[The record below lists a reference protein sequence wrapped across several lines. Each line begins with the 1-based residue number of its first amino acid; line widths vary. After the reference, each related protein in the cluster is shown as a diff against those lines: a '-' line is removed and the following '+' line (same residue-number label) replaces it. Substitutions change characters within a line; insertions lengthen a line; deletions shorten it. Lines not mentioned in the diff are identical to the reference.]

1 MKQRLF
7 FFFVFFVLLLFLI
20 FFVLPSSAQPAGG
33 FGGVQKQVKIE
44 TSQEWKDVN
53 YVGDGQAYHTCDIYL
68 PKQQKES
75 YPVVIHI
82 YGSAWFNNNGKGMA
96 DIGTIVRSLLD
107 AGYAVVCPNH
117 RSSMDAQWPAQIH
130 DIRAVVR
137 FVRGEAKKYHFDTSF
152 IATSGFSSG
161 GHLSSIMATANHWT
175 IANIGSVTLDLE
187 GNLGQ
192 YTDQPSYIN
201 AACDWS
207 GPVDLTAMDCGN
219 HITMGENSPEDVL
232 LKSKLDKEPDK
243 YRSLSPVEYIGK
255 LDPPIIIFHG
265 EKDNVV
271 PVCQGKK
278 FYELLKAK
286 GVRVEATFPAEGGHG
301 GPVMYTE
308 ENLQKMVRFFDSVRT
323 GPKEDFVPNVMNQP
337 GQLYPRVNS
346 DGYVRF
352 RVVAPEAQSV
362 VVSLGLGGRGG
373 TKLQKGR
380 DGVWTGTTEG
390 PMDPGFHYYH
400 LNIDGGVFNDPGTH
414 NYFGSCRWES
424 GVEIP
429 APDQEFYALRPDV
442 PHGTIQEVL
451 YWSHSLGKMQ
461 TAMVYLPPTYG
472 KLIGKGSK
480 AKQERFPVLYLQ
492 HGWGENETSW
502 SRQGHAGLIMDN
514 LLAEGKIEPF
524 IIVMAYGL
532 TNNVKFG
539 TIGSFTAKEFETLL
553 VDELV
558 PFIDANYLT
567 KADKWNRAMAGLSM
581 GGIET
586 KLITLRR
593 PEVFGYWGLLSG
605 GTYTPEDIKDP
616 KAVRVI
622 FESCGSKENPEGIR
636 KSVDALKAAG
646 YNAHG
651 FISEGTA
658 HEFLTW
664 RRSLREMAPM
674 LFK

>member
-1 MKQRLF
+1 MKRYFYLCVLSLF
-7 FFFVFFVLLLFLI
+7 GLMSL
-20 FFVLPSSAQPAGG
+20 SAQPAGG
-33 FGGVQKQVKIE
+33 FGGVQQKAKLE

-53 YVGDGQAYHTCDIYL
+53 YVGDGKVFHNCDIYL
-68 PKQQKES
+68 PKQQKDS

-82 YGSAWFNNNGKGMA
+82 YGSAWFSNNSKGMA
-96 DIGTIVRSLLD
+96 DLGTTVRSLLN

-117 RSSMDAQWPAQIH
+117 RSSSDAQWPAQLH

-137 FVRGEAKKYHFDTSF
+137 FVRGEAKKYHFDPSF

-161 GHLSSIMATANHWT
+161 GHLASTMATTNGMKTATVGTVN
-175 IANIGSVTLDLE
+175 LDLE

-192 YTDQPSYIN
+192 YTDQPSTIN

-232 LKSKLDKEPDK
+232 LKSKIDKEPDK
-243 YRSLSPVEYIGK
+243 YRSLGAVEYIDK
-255 LDPPIIIFHG
+255 NDPPVIIFHG

-278 FYELLKAK
+278 FYELLKAA
-286 GVRVEATFPAEGGHG
+286 GVRTEATYPAEGGHG
-301 GPVMYTE
+301 GPAMYTP
-308 ENLQKMVRFFDSVRT
+308 ENLQKMVRFLDSVRT
-323 GPKEDFVPNVMNQP
+323 GMAYSGPKEDFVPNLMNQP
-337 GQLYPRVNS
+337 GQQYPMVNS
-346 DGYVRF
+346 EGYVRF

-373 TKLQKGR
+373 TKLQKGS
-380 DGVWTGTTEG
+380 DGVWTGTTDG

-400 LNIDGGVFNDPGTH
+400 LTIDGGVFNDPGTH

-429 APDQEFYALRPDV
+429 APDQEFYALRTDI
-442 PHGTIQEVL
+442 PHGTVQEVL
-451 YWSHSLGKMQ
+451 YYSPSQGKMQ

-472 KLIGKGSK
+472 KLVGKGSK

-502 SRQGHAGLIMDN
+502 SRQGHAGIIMDN
-514 LLAEGKIEPF
+514 LIAEGKVEPF

-532 TNNVKFG
+532 TNDVKFG
-539 TIGSFTAKEFETLL
+539 TIGSFTAKEFEAVL

-605 GTYTPEDIKDP
+605 GQYMPDEIKDP
-616 KAVRVI
+616 KAVRMI
-622 FESCGSKENPEGIR
+622 FESCGSKERPDGIR
-636 KSVDALKAAG
+636 QSVDALKAAG

>member
-1 MKQRLF
+1 MKRYFYLCVLSLF
-7 FFFVFFVLLLFLI
+7 GLMSL
-20 FFVLPSSAQPAGG
+20 SAQPAGG
-33 FGGVQKQVKIE
+33 FGGVQQQAKLE

-53 YVGDGQAYHTCDIYL
+53 YVGDGKVFHTCDIYL
-68 PKQQKES
+68 PKQQKDS

-82 YGSAWFNNNGKGMA
+82 YGSAWFSNNSKGMA
-96 DIGTIVRSLLD
+96 DLGTTVRSLLN

-117 RSSMDAQWPAQIH
+117 RSSTDAQWPAQLH

-137 FVRGEAKKYHFDTSF
+137 FVRGEAKKYHFDPSF

-161 GHLSSIMATANHWT
+161 GHLASTMATTSGMKTATVGTVN
-175 IANIGSVTLDLE
+175 LDLE

-192 YTDQPSYIN
+192 YTDQPSTIN

-232 LKSKLDKEPDK
+232 LKSKIDKEPDK
-243 YRSLSPVEYIGK
+243 YRSLGAVEYIDK
-255 LDPPIIIFHG
+255 NDPPVIIFHG

-278 FYELLKAK
+278 FYELLKAA
-286 GVRVEATFPAEGGHG
+286 GVRTEATYPAEGGHG
-301 GPVMYTE
+301 GPAMYTA
-308 ENLQKMVRFFDSVRT
+308 ENLQKMVRFLDSVRT
-323 GPKEDFVPNVMNQP
+323 GVAYSGPKEDFVPNLMNQP
-337 GQLYPRVNS
+337 GQQYPMVNS
-346 DGYVRF
+346 EGYVRF

-373 TKLQKGR
+373 TKLQKGS
-380 DGVWTGTTEG
+380 DGVWTGTTDG

-400 LNIDGGVFNDPGTH
+400 LTIDGGVFNDPGTH

-429 APDQEFYALRPDV
+429 APDQDFYALRTDI
-442 PHGTIQEVL
+442 PHGTVQEVL
-451 YWSHSLGKMQ
+451 YYSPSQGKMQ

-472 KLIGKGSK
+472 KLVGKGSK

-502 SRQGHAGLIMDN
+502 SRQGHAGIIMDN
-514 LLAEGKIEPF
+514 LIAEGKVEPF

-532 TNNVKFG
+532 TNDVKFG
-539 TIGSFTAKEFETLL
+539 TIGSFTAKEFEAVL

-605 GTYTPEDIKDP
+605 GQYMPDEIKDP
-616 KAVRVI
+616 KAVRMI
-622 FESCGSKENPEGIR
+622 FESCGSKERPDGIR
-636 KSVDALKAAG
+636 QSVDALKAAG

>member
-1 MKQRLF
+1 MKRFINLCVYSLF
-7 FFFVFFVLLLFLI
+7 AL
-20 FFVLPSSAQPAGG
+20 LPSLAQPAGG
-33 FGGVQKQVKIE
+33 FGGVQKQAKIE
-44 TSQEWKDVN
+44 TSQVWKDVN
-53 YVGDGQAYHTCDIYL
+53 YAGDGKAYHTCDIYL
-68 PKQQKES
+68 PKQQKDS

-117 RSSMDAQWPAQIH
+117 RSSADAQWPAQLH

-137 FVRGEAKKYHFDTSF
+137 FVRGEAQKYHFDPSF

-161 GHLSSIMATANHWT
+161 GHLASTMATTSGMKTATVGT
-175 IANIGSVTLDLE
+175 INLDLE
-187 GNLGQ
+187 GNFGQ
-192 YTDQPSYIN
+192 YTDQPSNVN

-219 HITMGENSPEDVL
+219 HITMGKDSPEDVL
-232 LKSKLDKEPDK
+232 LKSKIDKEPDK
-243 YRSLSPVEYIGK
+243 YRSLSAVEYIDK
-255 LDPPIIIFHG
+255 NDPPIIIFHG

-278 FYELLKAK
+278 FYELLKAA
-286 GVRVEATFPAEGGHG
+286 GVRTEVTYPAEGGHG
-301 GPVMYTE
+301 GPAMYTP
-308 ENLQKMVRFFDSVRT
+308 ENLQKMVRFLDSVRT
-323 GPKEDFVPNVMNQP
+323 GKAYSGPKEDFVPNLMNQP
-337 GQLYPRVNS
+337 GQQYPMVNS
-346 DGYVRF
+346 EGYVRF

-373 TKLQKGR
+373 TKLQKGS
-380 DGVWTGTTEG
+380 DGVWTGTTDG

-400 LNIDGGVFNDPGTH
+400 LTIDGGVFNDPGTH

-429 APDQEFYALRPDV
+429 APDQDFYALRTDI
-442 PHGTIQEVL
+442 PHGTVQEVL
-451 YWSHSLGKMQ
+451 YYSPSQGKMQ

-472 KLIGKGSK
+472 KLVGKGSK

-502 SRQGHAGLIMDN
+502 SRQGHAGIIMDN
-514 LLAEGKIEPF
+514 LIAEGKVEPF

-532 TNNVKFG
+532 TNDVKFG

-567 KADKWNRAMAGLSM
+567 KADKWSRAMAGLSM

-605 GTYTPEDIKDP
+605 GQYMPEDIKDP
-616 KAVRVI
+616 KAVRMI
-622 FESCGSKENPEGIR
+622 FESCGSKERPDGIR

>member
-1 MKQRLF
+1 MKRFINLCVYSLF
-7 FFFVFFVLLLFLI
+7 AL
-20 FFVLPSSAQPAGG
+20 LPSLAQPAGG
-33 FGGVQKQVKIE
+33 FGGVQKQAKIE
-44 TSQEWKDVN
+44 TSQVWKDVN
-53 YVGDGQAYHTCDIYL
+53 YAGDGKAYHTCDIYL
-68 PKQQKES
+68 PKQQKDS

-117 RSSMDAQWPAQIH
+117 RSSADAQWPAQLH

-137 FVRGEAKKYHFDTSF
+137 FVRGEAKKYHFDPSF

-161 GHLSSIMATANHWT
+161 GHLASTMATTSGMKTAT
-175 IANIGSVTLDLE
+175 VGTVTLDLE

-192 YTDQPSYIN
+192 YTDQPSNVN

-232 LKSKLDKEPDK
+232 LKSKIDKEPDK
-243 YRSLSPVEYIGK
+243 YRSLSAVEYIDK
-255 LDPPIIIFHG
+255 NDPPIIIFHG

-278 FYELLKAK
+278 FYELLKAA
-286 GVRVEATFPAEGGHG
+286 GVRTEVTYPAEGGHG
-301 GPVMYTE
+301 GPAMYTP
-308 ENLQKMVRFFDSVRT
+308 ENLQKMVRFLDSVRT
-323 GPKEDFVPNVMNQP
+323 GKAYSGPKEDFVPNLMNQP
-337 GQLYPRVNS
+337 GQQYPMVNS
-346 DGYVRF
+346 EGYVRF

-373 TKLQKGR
+373 TKLQKGS
-380 DGVWTGTTEG
+380 DGVWTGTTDG

-400 LNIDGGVFNDPGTH
+400 LTIDGGVFNDPGTH

-429 APDQEFYALRPDV
+429 APDQDFYALRTDI
-442 PHGTIQEVL
+442 PHGTVQEVL
-451 YWSHSLGKMQ
+451 YYSPSQGKMQ

-472 KLIGKGSK
+472 KLVGKGSK

-502 SRQGHAGLIMDN
+502 SRQGHAGIIMDN
-514 LLAEGKIEPF
+514 LIAEGKIDPF

-532 TNNVKFG
+532 TNDVKFG
-539 TIGSFTAKEFETLL
+539 TIGSFTAKEFEAVL

-605 GTYTPEDIKDP
+605 GQYAPEDIKDP
-616 KAVRVI
+616 KAVRMI
-622 FESCGSKENPEGIR
+622 FESCGSKENPDGIR

>member
-1 MKQRLF
+1 MKRYFYLCVLSLF
-7 FFFVFFVLLLFLI
+7 GLMSL
-20 FFVLPSSAQPAGG
+20 SAQPAGG
-33 FGGVQKQVKIE
+33 FGGVQQKAKLE

-53 YVGDGQAYHTCDIYL
+53 YAGDGKAYHTCDIYL
-68 PKQQKES
+68 PKQQKDS

-117 RSSMDAQWPAQIH
+117 RSSADAQWPAQLH

-137 FVRGEAKKYHFDTSF
+137 FVRGEAKKYHFDPSF

-161 GHLSSIMATANHWT
+161 GHLSSTMATTNGMKTAT
-175 IANIGSVTLDLE
+175 VGSVTLDLE
-187 GNLGQ
+187 GSLGQ
-192 YTDQPSYIN
+192 YTSQPSNIN

-219 HITMGENSPEDVL
+219 HITMGKDSPEDVL
-232 LKSKLDKEPDK
+232 LKSKIEKEPDK
-243 YRSLSPVEYIGK
+243 YRSLSAVEYIDK
-255 LDPPIIIFHG
+255 NDPPIIIFHG

-278 FYELLKAK
+278 FYELLKAA
-286 GVRVEATFPAEGGHG
+286 GVRTEVTYPAEGGHG
-301 GPVMYTE
+301 GPAMYTA
-308 ENLQKMVRFFDSVRT
+308 ENLQKMVRFLDSVRK
-323 GPKEDFVPNVMNQP
+323 GEVGSLPKEDFVPNLMNQP
-337 GQLYPRVNS
+337 GQQYPMVNS
-346 DGYVRF
+346 EGYVRF

-373 TKLQKGR
+373 TKLQKGS
-380 DGVWTGTTEG
+380 DGVWTGTTDG

-400 LNIDGGVFNDPGTH
+400 LTIDGGVFNDPGTH

-429 APDQEFYALRPDV
+429 APDQDFYALRTDI
-442 PHGTIQEVL
+442 PHGTVQEVL
-451 YWSHSLGKMQ
+451 YYSPSQGKMQ

-472 KLIGKGSK
+472 KFVGKGSK

-502 SRQGHAGLIMDN
+502 SRQGHAGIIMDN
-514 LLAEGKIEPF
+514 LIAEGKIDPF

-532 TNNVKFG
+532 TNDVKFG

-605 GTYTPEDIKDP
+605 GQYMPEDIKDP
-616 KAVRVI
+616 KAVRMI
-622 FESCGSKENPEGIR
+622 FESCGSKERPDGIR

-646 YNAHG
+646 FNAHG

>member
-1 MKQRLF
+1 MKRFINLCVYSLF
-7 FFFVFFVLLLFLI
+7 AL
-20 FFVLPSSAQPAGG
+20 LPSLAQPAGG
-33 FGGVQKQVKIE
+33 FGGVQKQAKIE
-44 TSQEWKDVN
+44 TSQVWKDVN
-53 YVGDGQAYHTCDIYL
+53 YAGDGKAYHTCDIYL
-68 PKQQKES
+68 PKQQKDS

-117 RSSMDAQWPAQIH
+117 RSSADAQWPAQLH

-137 FVRGEAKKYHFDTSF
+137 FVRGEAQKYHFDPSF

-161 GHLSSIMATANHWT
+161 GHLSSTMATTNGMKTA
-175 IANIGSVTLDLE
+175 AVGSVTLDLE
-187 GNLGQ
+187 GSLGQ
-192 YTDQPSYIN
+192 YTSQPSNIN

-219 HITMGENSPEDVL
+219 HITMGKDSPEDVL
-232 LKSKLDKEPDK
+232 LKSKIEKEPDK
-243 YRSLSPVEYIGK
+243 YRSLSAVEYIDK
-255 LDPPIIIFHG
+255 NDPPIIIFHG

-278 FYELLKAK
+278 FYELLKAA
-286 GVRVEATFPAEGGHG
+286 GVRTEVTYPAEGGHG
-301 GPVMYTE
+301 GPAMYTP
-308 ENLQKMVRFFDSVRT
+308 ENLQKMVRFLDSVRT
-323 GPKEDFVPNVMNQP
+323 GKAYSGPKEDFVPNLMNQP
-337 GQLYPRVNS
+337 GQQYPMVNS
-346 DGYVRF
+346 EGYVRF
-352 RVVAPEAQSV
+352 RIVAPEAQSV

-373 TKLQKGR
+373 TKLQKGS
-380 DGVWTGTTEG
+380 DGVWTGTTDG

-400 LNIDGGVFNDPGTH
+400 LTIDGGVFNDPGTH

-429 APDQEFYALRPDV
+429 APDQDFYALRTDI
-442 PHGTIQEVL
+442 PHGTVQEVL
-451 YWSHSLGKMQ
+451 YYSPSQGKMQ

-472 KLIGKGSK
+472 KLVGKGSK

-502 SRQGHAGLIMDN
+502 SRQGHAGIIMDN
-514 LLAEGKIEPF
+514 LIAEGKIDPF

-532 TNNVKFG
+532 TNDVKFG

-605 GTYTPEDIKDP
+605 GQYAPEDIKDP
-616 KAVRVI
+616 KAVRMI
-622 FESCGSKENPEGIR
+622 FESCGSKERPDGIR

-646 YNAHG
+646 FNAHG

-664 RRSLREMAPM
+664 RRSLREMAPL

>member
-1 MKQRLF
+1 MKRFINLCVYSLF
-7 FFFVFFVLLLFLI
+7 AL
-20 FFVLPSSAQPAGG
+20 LPSLAQPAGG
-33 FGGVQKQVKIE
+33 FGGVQKQAKIE
-44 TSQEWKDVN
+44 TSQVWKDVN
-53 YVGDGQAYHTCDIYL
+53 YAGDGKAYHTCDIYL
-68 PKQQKES
+68 PKQQKDS

-117 RSSMDAQWPAQIH
+117 RSSADAQWPAQLH

-137 FVRGEAKKYHFDTSF
+137 FVRGEAQKYHFDPSF

-161 GHLSSIMATANHWT
+161 GHLSSTMATTSGMKTAT
-175 IANIGSVTLDLE
+175 VGTVTLDLE

-192 YTDQPSYIN
+192 YTDQPSNVN

-232 LKSKLDKEPDK
+232 LKSKIDKEPDK
-243 YRSLSPVEYIGK
+243 YRSLSAVEYIDK
-255 LDPPIIIFHG
+255 NDPPIIIFHG

-278 FYELLKAK
+278 FYELLKAA
-286 GVRVEATFPAEGGHG
+286 GVRTEVTYPAEGGHG
-301 GPVMYTE
+301 GPAMYTP
-308 ENLQKMVRFFDSVRT
+308 ENLQKMVRFLDSIRT
-323 GPKEDFVPNVMNQP
+323 GKAYSGPKEDFVPNLMNQP
-337 GQLYPRVNS
+337 GQLYPMVYS
-346 DGYVRF
+346 EGYVRF

-373 TKLQKGR
+373 TKLQKGS
-380 DGVWTGTTEG
+380 DGVWTGTTDG

-400 LNIDGGVFNDPGTH
+400 LTIDGGVFNDPGTH

-429 APDQEFYALRPDV
+429 APDQDFYALRTDI
-442 PHGTIQEVL
+442 PHGTVQEVL
-451 YWSHSLGKMQ
+451 YYSPSQGKMQ

-472 KLIGKGSK
+472 KFVGKGSK

-502 SRQGHAGLIMDN
+502 SRQGHAGIIMDN
-514 LLAEGKIEPF
+514 LIAEGKIDPF

-532 TNNVKFG
+532 TNDVKFG
-539 TIGSFTAKEFETLL
+539 TIGSFTAKEFEAVL

-567 KADKWNRAMAGLSM
+567 KADKWSRAMAGLSM

-605 GTYTPEDIKDP
+605 GQYAPEDIKDP
-616 KAVRVI
+616 KAVRMI
-622 FESCGSKENPEGIR
+622 FESCGSKENPDGIR

>member
-1 MKQRLF
+1 MKRYFYLCVLSLF
-7 FFFVFFVLLLFLI
+7 GLMSL
-20 FFVLPSSAQPAGG
+20 SAQPAGG
-33 FGGVQKQVKIE
+33 FGGVQQQAKLE

-53 YVGDGQAYHTCDIYL
+53 YVGDDKVFHNCDIYL
-68 PKQQKES
+68 PKQQKDS

-82 YGSAWFNNNGKGMA
+82 YGSAWFSNNSKGMA
-96 DIGTIVRSLLD
+96 DLGTTVRSLLD

-117 RSSMDAQWPAQIH
+117 RSSTDAQWPAQLH

-137 FVRGEAKKYHFDTSF
+137 FVRGEAKKYHFDPSF

-161 GHLSSIMATANHWT
+161 GHLASTMATTNGMKSATVGTVN
-175 IANIGSVTLDLE
+175 LDLE

-192 YTDQPSYIN
+192 YTDQPSTIN

-232 LKSKLDKEPDK
+232 LKSKIDKEPDK
-243 YRSLSPVEYIGK
+243 YRSLGAVEYIDK
-255 LDPPIIIFHG
+255 NDPPVIIFHG

-278 FYELLKAK
+278 FYELLKAA
-286 GVRVEATFPAEGGHG
+286 GVRTEVTYPAEGGHG
-301 GPVMYTE
+301 GPAMYTP
-308 ENLQKMVRFFDSVRT
+308 ENLQKMVRFLDSVRT
-323 GPKEDFVPNVMNQP
+323 GVAYSGPKEDFVPNLMNQP
-337 GQLYPRVNS
+337 GQQYPMVNS
-346 DGYVRF
+346 EGYVRF

-373 TKLQKGR
+373 TKLQKGS
-380 DGVWTGTTEG
+380 DGVWTGTTDG

-400 LNIDGGVFNDPGTH
+400 LTIDGGVFNDPGTH

-429 APDQEFYALRPDV
+429 APDQDFYALRTDI
-442 PHGTIQEVL
+442 PHGTVQEVL
-451 YWSHSLGKMQ
+451 YYSPSQGKMQ

-472 KLIGKGSK
+472 KLVGKGSK

-502 SRQGHAGLIMDN
+502 SRQGHAGIIMDN
-514 LLAEGKIEPF
+514 LIAEGKVEPF

-532 TNNVKFG
+532 TNDVKFG
-539 TIGSFTAKEFETLL
+539 TIGSFTAKEFEAVL

-605 GTYTPEDIKDP
+605 GQYMPEEIKDP
-616 KAVRVI
+616 KAVRMI
-622 FESCGSKENPEGIR
+622 FESCGSKERPDGIR
-636 KSVDALKAAG
+636 QSVDALKAAG

>member
-1 MKQRLF
+1 MQRFFNLCVFSLF
-7 FFFVFFVLLLFLI
+7 ALL
-20 FFVLPSSAQPAGG
+20 SSMAQPAGG
-33 FGGVQKQVKIE
+33 FGGVQKQAKIE

-53 YVGDGQAYHTCDIYL
+53 YVGDGKAFHTCDIYL
-68 PKQQKES
+68 PKQQKDS

-117 RSSMDAQWPAQIH
+117 RSSMDAQWPAQIN

-137 FVRGEAKKYHFDTSF
+137 FVRGEAKKYKFDPSF

-161 GHLSSIMATANHWT
+161 GHLSSMMATGNYQKNAQIGT
-175 IANIGSVTLDLE
+175 VNIDLE

-192 YTDQPSYIN
+192 YTDQPSFIN

-243 YRSLSPVEYIGK
+243 YRSLSPVEYIDK
-255 LDPPIIIFHG
+255 NDPPVIIFHG

-271 PVCQGKK
+271 PCCQGKK
-278 FYELLKAK
+278 FYELLKAA
-286 GVRVEATFPAEGGHG
+286 GVRTEAVFPAEGGHG
-301 GPVMYTE
+301 GPAMYTE
-308 ENLQKMVRFFDSVRT
+308 ENLQKMVRFLDSVRKGET
-323 GPKEDFVPNVMNQP
+323 CSGPKEDFVPNLMNQP
-337 GQLYPRVNS
+337 GQQYPRVNS
-346 DGYVRF
+346 EGYVRF
-352 RVVAPEAQSV
+352 LVVAPEAQSV

-373 TKLQKGR
+373 TKLQKGS
-380 DGVWTGTTEG
+380 DGVWTGTTDG
-390 PMDPGFHYYH
+390 PMDPGFNYYH
-400 LNIDGGVFNDPGTH
+400 LTIDGGVFNDPGTH

-429 APDQEFYALRPDV
+429 APDQDFYALRTDI
-442 PHGTIQEVL
+442 PHGTVQEVL
-451 YWSHSLGKMQ
+451 YYSLSQGKMQ

-472 KLIGKGSK
+472 KLVGKGSK

-502 SRQGHAGLIMDN
+502 SRQGHAGIIMDN

-532 TNNVKFG
+532 TNDIKFG

-581 GGIET
+581 GGVET

-605 GTYTPEDIKDP
+605 GQYMPEDIKDP
-616 KAVRVI
+616 KAVRMI
-622 FESCGSKENPEGIR
+622 FESCGSKERPDGIR

-646 YNAHG
+646 FNAHG

-664 RRSLREMAPM
+664 RRSLREMAPL

>member
-1 MKQRLF
+1 MKRFINLCVYSLF
-7 FFFVFFVLLLFLI
+7 AL
-20 FFVLPSSAQPAGG
+20 LPSLAQPAGG
-33 FGGVQKQVKIE
+33 FGGVQKQAKIE
-44 TSQEWKDVN
+44 TSQVWKDVN
-53 YVGDGQAYHTCDIYL
+53 YAGDGKAYHTCDIYL
-68 PKQQKES
+68 PKQQKDS

-117 RSSMDAQWPAQIH
+117 RSSADAQWPAQLH

-137 FVRGEAKKYHFDTSF
+137 FVRGEAQKYHFDPSF

-161 GHLSSIMATANHWT
+161 GHLSSTMATTNGMKTAT
-175 IANIGSVTLDLE
+175 VGSVTLDLE
-187 GNLGQ
+187 GSLGQ
-192 YTDQPSYIN
+192 YTSQPSNIN

-219 HITMGENSPEDVL
+219 HITMGKDSPEDVL
-232 LKSKLDKEPDK
+232 LKSKIDKEPDK
-243 YRSLSPVEYIGK
+243 YRSLSAVEYIDK
-255 LDPPIIIFHG
+255 NDPPIIIFHG

-278 FYELLKAK
+278 FYELLKAA
-286 GVRVEATFPAEGGHG
+286 GVRTEVTYPAEGGHG
-301 GPVMYTE
+301 GPAMYTP
-308 ENLQKMVRFFDSVRT
+308 ENLQKMVRFLDSVRT
-323 GPKEDFVPNVMNQP
+323 GKAYSGPKEDFVPNLMNQP
-337 GQLYPRVNS
+337 GQQYPMVNS
-346 DGYVRF
+346 EGYVRF

-373 TKLQKGR
+373 TKLQKGS
-380 DGVWTGTTEG
+380 DGVWTGTTDG

-400 LNIDGGVFNDPGTH
+400 LTIDGGVFNDPGTH

-429 APDQEFYALRPDV
+429 APDQDFYALRTDI
-442 PHGTIQEVL
+442 PHGTVQEVL
-451 YWSHSLGKMQ
+451 YYSPSQGKMQ

-472 KLIGKGSK
+472 KLVGKGSK

-502 SRQGHAGLIMDN
+502 SRQGHAGIIIDN
-514 LLAEGKIEPF
+514 LIAEGKVEPF

-532 TNNVKFG
+532 TNDVKFG
-539 TIGSFTAKEFETLL
+539 TIGSFTAKEFEAVL

-567 KADKWNRAMAGLSM
+567 KADKWSRAMAGLSM

-605 GTYTPEDIKDP
+605 GQYMPEDP
-616 KAVRVI
+616 
-622 FESCGSKENPEGIR
+622 
-636 KSVDALKAAG
+636 
-646 YNAHG
+646 
-651 FISEGTA
+651 
-658 HEFLTW
+658 
-664 RRSLREMAPM
+664 
-674 LFK
+674 

>member
-1 MKQRLF
+1 MKRFINLCVYSLF
-7 FFFVFFVLLLFLI
+7 AL
-20 FFVLPSSAQPAGG
+20 LPSLAQPAGG
-33 FGGVQKQVKIE
+33 FGGVQKQAKIE
-44 TSQEWKDVN
+44 TSQVWKDVN
-53 YVGDGQAYHTCDIYL
+53 YAGDGKAYHTCDIYL
-68 PKQQKES
+68 PKQQKDS

-117 RSSMDAQWPAQIH
+117 RSSADAQWPAQLH

-137 FVRGEAKKYHFDTSF
+137 FVRGEAQKYHFDPSF

-161 GHLSSIMATANHWT
+161 GHLSSTMATTNGMKTAT
-175 IANIGSVTLDLE
+175 VGSVTLDLE
-187 GNLGQ
+187 GSLGQ
-192 YTDQPSYIN
+192 YTSQPSNIN

-219 HITMGENSPEDVL
+219 HITMGKDSPEDVL

-243 YRSLSPVEYIGK
+243 YRSLSAVEYIDK
-255 LDPPIIIFHG
+255 NDPPIIIFHG

-278 FYELLKAK
+278 FYELLKAA
-286 GVRVEATFPAEGGHG
+286 GVRTEVTYPAEGGHG
-301 GPVMYTE
+301 GPAMYTP
-308 ENLQKMVRFFDSVRT
+308 ENLQKMVRFLDSVRT
-323 GPKEDFVPNVMNQP
+323 GKAYSGPKEDFVPNLMNQP
-337 GQLYPRVNS
+337 GQQYPMVNS
-346 DGYVRF
+346 EGYVRF

-373 TKLQKGR
+373 TKLQKGI
-380 DGVWTGTTEG
+380 DGVWTGTTDG

-400 LNIDGGVFNDPGTH
+400 LTIDGGVFNDPGTH

-429 APDQEFYALRPDV
+429 APDQDFYALRTDI
-442 PHGTIQEVL
+442 PHGTVQEVL
-451 YWSHSLGKMQ
+451 YYSPSQGKMQ

-472 KLIGKGSK
+472 KLVGKGSK

-502 SRQGHAGLIMDN
+502 SRQGHAGIIMDN
-514 LLAEGKIEPF
+514 LIAEGKIEPF

-532 TNNVKFG
+532 TNDVKFG
-539 TIGSFTAKEFETLL
+539 TIGSFTAKEFEAVL

-605 GTYTPEDIKDP
+605 GQYMPEDIKDP
-616 KAVRVI
+616 KAVRMI
-622 FESCGSKENPEGIR
+622 FESCGSKENPDGIR

>member
-1 MKQRLF
+1 MKRFINLCVYSLF
-7 FFFVFFVLLLFLI
+7 AL
-20 FFVLPSSAQPAGG
+20 LPSLAQPAGG
-33 FGGVQKQVKIE
+33 FGGVQKQAKIE
-44 TSQEWKDVN
+44 TSQVWKDVN
-53 YVGDGQAYHTCDIYL
+53 YVGDGKAYHTCDIYL
-68 PKQQKES
+68 PKQQKDS

-117 RSSMDAQWPAQIH
+117 RSSADAQWPAQLH

-137 FVRGEAKKYHFDTSF
+137 FVRGEAQKYHFDPSF

-161 GHLSSIMATANHWT
+161 GHLASTMATTSGMKTAT
-175 IANIGSVTLDLE
+175 VGTVTLDLE
-187 GNLGQ
+187 GSLGQ
-192 YTDQPSYIN
+192 YTSQPSNIN

-219 HITMGENSPEDVL
+219 HITMGKDSPEDVL

-243 YRSLSPVEYIGK
+243 YRSLSAVEYIDK
-255 LDPPIIIFHG
+255 NDPPIIIFHG

-278 FYELLKAK
+278 FYELLKAA
-286 GVRVEATFPAEGGHG
+286 GVRTEVTYPAEGSHG
-301 GPVMYTE
+301 GPAMYTP
-308 ENLQKMVRFFDSVRT
+308 ENLQKMVRFLDSVRT
-323 GPKEDFVPNVMNQP
+323 GKAYSGPKEDFVPNLMNQP
-337 GQLYPRVNS
+337 GQQYPMVNS
-346 DGYVRF
+346 EGYVRF

-373 TKLQKGR
+373 TKLQKGS
-380 DGVWTGTTEG
+380 DGVWTGTTDG

-400 LNIDGGVFNDPGTH
+400 LTIDGGVFNDPGTH

-429 APDQEFYALRPDV
+429 APDQDFYALRTDI
-442 PHGTIQEVL
+442 PHGTVQEVL
-451 YWSHSLGKMQ
+451 YYSPSQGKMQ

-472 KLIGKGSK
+472 KLVGKGSK

-502 SRQGHAGLIMDN
+502 SRQGHAGIIMDN
-514 LLAEGKIEPF
+514 LIAEGKIDPF

-532 TNNVKFG
+532 TNDVKFG
-539 TIGSFTAKEFETLL
+539 TIGSFTAKEFEAVL

-605 GTYTPEDIKDP
+605 GQYAPEDIKDP
-616 KAVRVI
+616 KAVRMI
-622 FESCGSKENPEGIR
+622 FESCGSKENPDGIR

-664 RRSLREMAPM
+664 RRSLREMAPL

>member
-1 MKQRLF
+1 MKRFINLCVYSLF
-7 FFFVFFVLLLFLI
+7 AL
-20 FFVLPSSAQPAGG
+20 LPSLAQPAGG
-33 FGGVQKQVKIE
+33 FGGVQKQAKIE
-44 TSQEWKDVN
+44 TSQVWKDVN
-53 YVGDGQAYHTCDIYL
+53 YAGDGKAYHTCDIYL
-68 PKQQKES
+68 PKQQKDS

-117 RSSMDAQWPAQIH
+117 RSSADAQWPAQLH

-137 FVRGEAKKYHFDTSF
+137 FVRGEAQKYHFDPSF

-161 GHLSSIMATANHWT
+161 GHLSSTMATTNGMKTAT
-175 IANIGSVTLDLE
+175 VGSVTLDLE
-187 GNLGQ
+187 GSLGQ
-192 YTDQPSYIN
+192 YTDQPSNVN

-219 HITMGENSPEDVL
+219 HITMGKDSPEDVL

-243 YRSLSPVEYIGK
+243 YRSLSAVEYIDK
-255 LDPPIIIFHG
+255 NDPPIIIFHG

-278 FYELLKAK
+278 FYELLKAA
-286 GVRVEATFPAEGGHG
+286 GVRTEVTYPAEGGHG
-301 GPVMYTE
+301 GPAMYTP
-308 ENLQKMVRFFDSVRT
+308 ENLQKMVRFLDSVRT
-323 GPKEDFVPNVMNQP
+323 GKAYSGPKEDFVPNLMNQP
-337 GQLYPRVNS
+337 GQQYPMVNS
-346 DGYVRF
+346 EGYVRF

-373 TKLQKGR
+373 TKLQKGS
-380 DGVWTGTTEG
+380 DGVWTGTTDG

-400 LNIDGGVFNDPGTH
+400 LTIDGGVFNDPGTH

-429 APDQEFYALRPDV
+429 APDQDFYALRTDI
-442 PHGTIQEVL
+442 PHGTVQEVL
-451 YWSHSLGKMQ
+451 YYSPSQGKMQ

-472 KLIGKGSK
+472 KLVGKGSK

-502 SRQGHAGLIMDN
+502 SRQGHAGIIMDN
-514 LLAEGKIEPF
+514 LIAEGKVEPF

-532 TNNVKFG
+532 TNDVKFG

-605 GTYTPEDIKDP
+605 GQYMPEDIKDP
-616 KAVRVI
+616 KAVRMI
-622 FESCGSKENPEGIR
+622 FESCGSKENPDGIR

>member
-1 MKQRLF
+1 M
-7 FFFVFFVLLLFLI
+7 FVLCGSI
-20 FFVLPSSAQPAGG
+20 SANAQNFGG
-33 FGGVQKQVKIE
+33 FGGFQQATNLE
-44 TSQEWKDVN
+44 TSQQWKDVN
-53 YVGDGQAYHTCDIYL
+53 YAGDGKAYHTCDIYL
-68 PKQQKES
+68 PKQQKDS

-117 RSSMDAQWPAQIH
+117 RSSADAQWPAQLH

-137 FVRGEAKKYHFDTSF
+137 FVRGEAKKYHFDPSF

-161 GHLSSIMATANHWT
+161 GHLASTMATTNGMKTAT
-175 IANIGSVTLDLE
+175 VGSVTLDLE
-187 GNLGQ
+187 GSLGQ
-192 YTDQPSYIN
+192 YTSQPSNIN

-219 HITMGENSPEDVL
+219 HITMGKDSPEDVL

-243 YRSLSPVEYIGK
+243 YRSLSAVEYIDK
-255 LDPPIIIFHG
+255 NDPPIIIFHG

-278 FYELLKAK
+278 FYELLKAA
-286 GVRVEATFPAEGGHG
+286 GVRTEVTYPAEGGHG
-301 GPVMYTE
+301 GPAMYTP
-308 ENLQKMVRFFDSVRT
+308 ENLQKMVRFLDSVRK
-323 GPKEDFVPNVMNQP
+323 GEVSSRPKEDFVPNLMNQP
-337 GQLYPRVNS
+337 GQQYPMVNS
-346 DGYVRF
+346 EGYVRF
-352 RVVAPEAQSV
+352 RIVAPEAQSV

-373 TKLQKGR
+373 TKLQKGS
-380 DGVWTGTTEG
+380 DGVWTGTTDG

-400 LNIDGGVFNDPGTH
+400 LTIDGGVFNDPGTH

-429 APDQEFYALRPDV
+429 APDQDFYALRTDI
-442 PHGTIQEVL
+442 PHGTVQEVL
-451 YWSHSLGKMQ
+451 YYSPSQGKMQ

-472 KLIGKGSK
+472 KLVGKGSK

-502 SRQGHAGLIMDN
+502 SRQGHAGIIMDN
-514 LLAEGKIEPF
+514 LIAEGKVEPF

-532 TNNVKFG
+532 TNDVKFG
-539 TIGSFTAKEFETLL
+539 TIGSFTAKEFEAVL

-605 GTYTPEDIKDP
+605 GQYAPEDIKDP
-616 KAVRVI
+616 KAVRMI
-622 FESCGSKENPEGIR
+622 FESCGSKENPDGIR

>member
-1 MKQRLF
+1 MKRYFYLCVLSLF
-7 FFFVFFVLLLFLI
+7 GLMSL
-20 FFVLPSSAQPAGG
+20 SAQPAGG
-33 FGGVQKQVKIE
+33 FGGVQKQAKIE
-44 TSQEWKDVN
+44 TSQVWKDVN
-53 YVGDGQAYHTCDIYL
+53 YAGDGKAYHTCDIYL
-68 PKQQKES
+68 PKQQKDS

-117 RSSMDAQWPAQIH
+117 RSSADAQWPAQLH

-137 FVRGEAKKYHFDTSF
+137 FVRGEAQKYHFDPSF

-161 GHLSSIMATANHWT
+161 GHLSSTMATTSGVKTAT
-175 IANIGSVTLDLE
+175 VGTVTLDLE

-192 YTDQPSYIN
+192 YTNQPSNVN

-219 HITMGENSPEDVL
+219 HITMGKDSPEDVL
-232 LKSKLDKEPDK
+232 LKSKIEKEPDK
-243 YRSLSPVEYIGK
+243 YRSLSAVEYIDK
-255 LDPPIIIFHG
+255 NDPPIIIFHG

-278 FYELLKAK
+278 FYELLKAA
-286 GVRVEATFPAEGGHG
+286 GVRTEVTYPAEGGHG
-301 GPVMYTE
+301 GPAMYTP
-308 ENLQKMVRFFDSVRT
+308 ENLQKMVRFLDSVRT
-323 GPKEDFVPNVMNQP
+323 GKAYSGPKEDFVPNLMNQP
-337 GQLYPRVNS
+337 GQQYPMVNS
-346 DGYVRF
+346 EGYVRF

-362 VVSLGLGGRGG
+362 VVSLGLGGKGG
-373 TKLQKGR
+373 TKLQKGS
-380 DGVWTGTTEG
+380 DGVWTGTTDG

-400 LNIDGGVFNDPGTH
+400 LTIDGGVFNDPGTH

-429 APDQEFYALRPDV
+429 APDQDFYALRTDI
-442 PHGTIQEVL
+442 PHGTVQEVL
-451 YWSHSLGKMQ
+451 YYSPSQGKMQ

-472 KLIGKGSK
+472 KLVGKGSK

-502 SRQGHAGLIMDN
+502 SRQGHAGIIMDN
-514 LLAEGKIEPF
+514 LIAEGKIDPF

-532 TNNVKFG
+532 TNDVKFG
-539 TIGSFTAKEFETLL
+539 TIGSFTAKEFEALL

-605 GTYTPEDIKDP
+605 GQYAPEDIKDP
-616 KAVRVI
+616 KAVRMI
-622 FESCGSKENPEGIR
+622 FESCGSKENPDGIR

-664 RRSLREMAPM
+664 RRSLREMAPL

>member
-1 MKQRLF
+1 MKRFINLCVYSLF
-7 FFFVFFVLLLFLI
+7 AL
-20 FFVLPSSAQPAGG
+20 LPSLAQPAGG
-33 FGGVQKQVKIE
+33 FGGVQKQAKIE
-44 TSQEWKDVN
+44 TSQVWKDVN
-53 YVGDGQAYHTCDIYL
+53 YAGDGKAYHTCDIYL
-68 PKQQKES
+68 PKQQKDS

-117 RSSMDAQWPAQIH
+117 RSSADAQWPAQLH

-137 FVRGEAKKYHFDTSF
+137 FVRGEAKKYHFDPSF

-161 GHLSSIMATANHWT
+161 GHLASTMATTNGMKTAT
-175 IANIGSVTLDLE
+175 VGSVTLDLE
-187 GNLGQ
+187 GSLGQ
-192 YTDQPSYIN
+192 YTSQPSNIN

-219 HITMGENSPEDVL
+219 HITMGKDSPEDVL

-243 YRSLSPVEYIGK
+243 YRSLSAVEYIDK
-255 LDPPIIIFHG
+255 NDPPIIIFHG

-278 FYELLKAK
+278 FYELLKAA
-286 GVRVEATFPAEGGHG
+286 GVRTEVTYPAEGGHG
-301 GPVMYTE
+301 GPAMYTP
-308 ENLQKMVRFFDSVRT
+308 ENLQKMVRFLDSVRK
-323 GPKEDFVPNVMNQP
+323 GEVSSRPKEDFVPNLMNQP
-337 GQLYPRVNS
+337 GQQYPMVNS
-346 DGYVRF
+346 EGYVRF
-352 RVVAPEAQSV
+352 RIVAPEAQSV

-373 TKLQKGR
+373 TKLQKGS
-380 DGVWTGTTEG
+380 DGVWTGTTDG

-400 LNIDGGVFNDPGTH
+400 LTIDGGVFNDPGTH

-429 APDQEFYALRPDV
+429 APDQDFYALRTDI
-442 PHGTIQEVL
+442 PHGTVQEVL
-451 YWSHSLGKMQ
+451 YYSPSQGKMQ

-472 KLIGKGSK
+472 KLVGKGSK

-502 SRQGHAGLIMDN
+502 SRQGHAGIIMDN
-514 LLAEGKIEPF
+514 LIAEGKVEPF

-532 TNNVKFG
+532 TNDVKFG
-539 TIGSFTAKEFETLL
+539 TIGSFTAKEFEAVL

-605 GTYTPEDIKDP
+605 GQYAPEDIKDP
-616 KAVRVI
+616 KAVRMI
-622 FESCGSKENPEGIR
+622 FESCGSKENPDGIR

>member
-1 MKQRLF
+1 MKRFINLCVYSLF
-7 FFFVFFVLLLFLI
+7 AL
-20 FFVLPSSAQPAGG
+20 LPSLAQPAGG
-33 FGGVQKQVKIE
+33 FGGVQKQAKIE
-44 TSQEWKDVN
+44 TSQVWKDVN
-53 YVGDGQAYHTCDIYL
+53 YAGDGKAYHTCDIYL
-68 PKQQKES
+68 PKQQKDS

-117 RSSMDAQWPAQIH
+117 RSSADAQWPAQLH

-137 FVRGEAKKYHFDTSF
+137 FVRGEAQKYHFDPSF

-161 GHLSSIMATANHWT
+161 GHLSSTMATTNGMKTAT
-175 IANIGSVTLDLE
+175 VGSVTLDLE
-187 GNLGQ
+187 GSLGQ
-192 YTDQPSYIN
+192 YTSQPSNIN

-219 HITMGENSPEDVL
+219 HITMGKDSPEDVL

-243 YRSLSPVEYIGK
+243 YRSLSAVEYIDK
-255 LDPPIIIFHG
+255 NDPPIIIFHG

-278 FYELLKAK
+278 FYELLKAA
-286 GVRVEATFPAEGGHG
+286 GVRTEVTYPAEGGHG
-301 GPVMYTE
+301 GPAMYTP
-308 ENLQKMVRFFDSVRT
+308 ENLQKMVRFLDSVRT
-323 GPKEDFVPNVMNQP
+323 GKAYSGPKEDFVPNLMNQP
-337 GQLYPRVNS
+337 GQQYPMVNS
-346 DGYVRF
+346 EGYVRF

-373 TKLQKGR
+373 TKLQKGI
-380 DGVWTGTTEG
+380 DGVWTGTTDG

-400 LNIDGGVFNDPGTH
+400 LTIDGGVFNDPGTH

-429 APDQEFYALRPDV
+429 APDQDFYALRTDI
-442 PHGTIQEVL
+442 PHGTVQEVL
-451 YWSHSLGKMQ
+451 YYSPSQGKMQ

-472 KLIGKGSK
+472 KLVGKGSK

-502 SRQGHAGLIMDN
+502 SRQGHAGIIMDN
-514 LLAEGKIEPF
+514 LIAEGKVEPF

-532 TNNVKFG
+532 TNDVKFG
-539 TIGSFTAKEFETLL
+539 TIGSFTAKEFEAVL

-605 GTYTPEDIKDP
+605 GQYMPEDIKDP
-616 KAVRVI
+616 KAVRMI
-622 FESCGSKENPEGIR
+622 FESCGSKENPDGIR

>member
-1 MKQRLF
+1 MKRYFYLCVLSLF
-7 FFFVFFVLLLFLI
+7 GLMSL
-20 FFVLPSSAQPAGG
+20 SAQPAGG
-33 FGGVQKQVKIE
+33 FGGVQKQAKIE
-44 TSQEWKDVN
+44 TSQVWKDVN
-53 YVGDGQAYHTCDIYL
+53 YAGDGKAYHTCDIYL
-68 PKQQKES
+68 PKQQKDS

-117 RSSMDAQWPAQIH
+117 RSSADAQWPAQLH

-137 FVRGEAKKYHFDTSF
+137 FVRGEAQKYHFDPSF

-161 GHLSSIMATANHWT
+161 GHLSSTMATTNGMKTAT
-175 IANIGSVTLDLE
+175 VGSVTLDLE
-187 GNLGQ
+187 GSLGQ
-192 YTDQPSYIN
+192 YTSQPSNIN

-219 HITMGENSPEDVL
+219 HITMGKDSPEDVL

-243 YRSLSPVEYIGK
+243 YRSLSAVEYIDK
-255 LDPPIIIFHG
+255 NDPPIIIFHG

-278 FYELLKAK
+278 FYELLKAA
-286 GVRVEATFPAEGGHG
+286 GVRTEVTYPAEGGHG
-301 GPVMYTE
+301 GPAMYTA
-308 ENLQKMVRFFDSVRT
+308 ENLQKMVRFLDSVRK
-323 GPKEDFVPNVMNQP
+323 GEVGSLPKEDFVPNLMNQP
-337 GQLYPRVNS
+337 GQQYPMVNS
-346 DGYVRF
+346 EGYVRF

-373 TKLQKGR
+373 TKLQKGS
-380 DGVWTGTTEG
+380 DGVWTGTTDG

-400 LNIDGGVFNDPGTH
+400 LTIDGGVFNDPGTH

-429 APDQEFYALRPDV
+429 APDQDFYALRTDI
-442 PHGTIQEVL
+442 PHGTVQEVL
-451 YWSHSLGKMQ
+451 YYSPSQGKMQ

-472 KLIGKGSK
+472 KLVGKGSK

-502 SRQGHAGLIMDN
+502 SRQGHAGIIMDN
-514 LLAEGKIEPF
+514 LIAEGKIDPF

-532 TNNVKFG
+532 TNDVKFG

-605 GTYTPEDIKDP
+605 GQYAPEDIKDP
-616 KAVRVI
+616 KAVRMI
-622 FESCGSKENPEGIR
+622 FESCGSKENPDGIR

>member
-219 HITMGENSPEDVL
+219 HIAMGENSPEDVL

-301 GPVMYTE
+301 GPAMYTE

-373 TKLQKGR
+373 TKLQKGS

-636 KSVDALKAAG
+636 KSVDALKVAG

>member
-1 MKQRLF
+1 MKRFINLCVYSLF
-7 FFFVFFVLLLFLI
+7 AL
-20 FFVLPSSAQPAGG
+20 LPSLAQPAGG
-33 FGGVQKQVKIE
+33 FGGVQKQAKIE
-44 TSQEWKDVN
+44 TSQVWKDVN
-53 YVGDGQAYHTCDIYL
+53 YAGDGKAYHTCDIYL
-68 PKQQKES
+68 PKQQKDS

-117 RSSMDAQWPAQIH
+117 RSSADAQWPAQLH

-137 FVRGEAKKYHFDTSF
+137 FVRGEAQKYHFDPSF

-161 GHLSSIMATANHWT
+161 GHLSSTVATTSGMKTAT
-175 IANIGSVTLDLE
+175 VGTVTLDLE
-187 GNLGQ
+187 GSLGQ
-192 YTDQPSYIN
+192 YTSQPSNIN

-219 HITMGENSPEDVL
+219 HITMGKDSPEDVL
-232 LKSKLDKEPDK
+232 LKSKIDKEPDK
-243 YRSLSPVEYIGK
+243 YRSLSAVEYIDK
-255 LDPPIIIFHG
+255 NDPPIIIFHG

-278 FYELLKAK
+278 FYELLKAA
-286 GVRVEATFPAEGGHG
+286 GVRTEVTYPAEGGHG
-301 GPVMYTE
+301 GPAMYTP
-308 ENLQKMVRFFDSVRT
+308 ENLQKMVRFLDSVRT
-323 GPKEDFVPNVMNQP
+323 GKAYSGPKEDFVPNLMNQP
-337 GQLYPRVNS
+337 GQQYPMVNS
-346 DGYVRF
+346 EGYVRF

-362 VVSLGLGGRGG
+362 IVSLGLGGRGG
-373 TKLQKGR
+373 TKLQKGS
-380 DGVWTGTTEG
+380 DGVWTGTTDG

-400 LNIDGGVFNDPGTH
+400 LTIDGGVFNDPGTH

-429 APDQEFYALRPDV
+429 APDQDFYALRTDI
-442 PHGTIQEVL
+442 PHGTVQEVL
-451 YWSHSLGKMQ
+451 YYSPSQGKMQ

-472 KLIGKGSK
+472 KLVGKGSK

-502 SRQGHAGLIMDN
+502 SRQGHAGIIMDN
-514 LLAEGKIEPF
+514 LIAEGKIEPF

-532 TNNVKFG
+532 TNDVKFG
-539 TIGSFTAKEFETLL
+539 TIGSFTAKEFEAVL

-567 KADKWNRAMAGLSM
+567 KADKWSRAMAGLSM

-605 GTYTPEDIKDP
+605 GQYMPEDIKDP
-616 KAVRVI
+616 KAVRMI
-622 FESCGSKENPEGIR
+622 FESCGSKENPDGIR